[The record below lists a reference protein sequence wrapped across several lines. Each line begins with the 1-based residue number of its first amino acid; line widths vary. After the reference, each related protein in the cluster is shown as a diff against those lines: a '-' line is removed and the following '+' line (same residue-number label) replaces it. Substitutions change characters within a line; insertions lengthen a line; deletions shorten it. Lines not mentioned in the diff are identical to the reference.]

1 MRRCDL
7 VTGASRI
14 HDAMKSLEVAWHE
27 VSDQWND
34 SVSRRFRE
42 EHLDPLIPDVKLA
55 LDTISRM
62 NALMDEVQRD
72 CES

>member
-1 MRRCDL
+1 MCRCDL
-7 VTGASRI
+7 FTGASRI
-14 HDAMKSLEVAWHE
+14 HDAMKSLEIAWHE
-27 VSDQWND
+27 VSEQWND

-42 EHLDPLIPDVKLA
+42 EQLDPLIPDVKLA